1 MLLKEANAISVE
13 LRKKVQFEDFS
24 FLSRLLFSFFL
35 LFFSFVRPLQ
45 SGHIVIT
52 GRTDAELLFCEVN
65 DYNWWSR
72 DGTVVRAF
80 ASYQF
85 DPVRVP

>member
-13 LRKKVQFEDFS
+13 LRKKVQFEDLS
-24 FLSRLLFSFFL
+24 FLSRLLLSIFL

-52 GRTDAELLFCEVN
+52 GRTDTELFFFF
-65 DYNWWSR
+65 
-72 DGTVVRAF
+72 F
-80 ASYQF
+80 AKLMIIIGG
-85 DPVRVP
+85 VGMA